1 MFNKGDI
8 VEVIANNND
17 DFNDFC
23 GMVIGYK
30 GEGIVQ
36 VKDQEDSVWNVGENQ
51 CEKIKDYEWQLIE
64 DYRF

>member
-8 VEVIANNND
+8 VEVIANNDD

-23 GMVIGYK
+23 GRVIGYK

-36 VKDQEDSVWNVGENQ
+36 VKDQEDDVFDVDENQ
-51 CEKIKDYEWQLIE
+51 CKKID
-64 DYRF
+64 D